1 MFDILATQEDDESPE
16 VMDTEEDEDL
26 VEARSKVVDTRHKY
40 QKVMKSRDTVER
52 QSLVFEKSVQA
63 ATQPNSNKE
72 PREDSPERA
81 RKSTSQPTRL
91 GSILKGDNNNRV
103 SKSVQ
108 EGQSSSKTT
117 SADVQKLAMLS
128 SKANEGQGASGE
140 VGPASNAPVS
150 VASGPVLGTTAVA
163 EKPRGPPDKG
173 QTRPEHDSGRSPSDI
188 LSQQGGKGPIPDQSS
203 AQSSK
208 ISANSH
214 IPELGSSH
222 FDKSATSA
230 STNHSVAHLDSSG
243 KRLSESSSG
252 DTVSSRK

>member
-1 MFDILATQEDDESPE
+1 MFDILATQGDDESPE

-117 SADVQKLAMLS
+117 SADVQKLASLS

-150 VASGPVLGTTAVA
+150 VASGPVLG
-163 EKPRGPPDKG
+163 
-173 QTRPEHDSGRSPSDI
+173 
-188 LSQQGGKGPIPDQSS
+188 
-203 AQSSK
+203 
-208 ISANSH
+208 
-214 IPELGSSH
+214 
-222 FDKSATSA
+222 
-230 STNHSVAHLDSSG
+230 
-243 KRLSESSSG
+243 
-252 DTVSSRK
+252 

>member
-1 MFDILATQEDDESPE
+1 MFDILATQGDDESPE

-72 PREDSPERA
+72 PREDSPEA

-117 SADVQKLAMLS
+117 SADVQKLASLS

-140 VGPASNAPVS
+140 VGPASNAP
-150 VASGPVLGTTAVA
+150 
-163 EKPRGPPDKG
+163 
-173 QTRPEHDSGRSPSDI
+173 
-188 LSQQGGKGPIPDQSS
+188 
-203 AQSSK
+203 
-208 ISANSH
+208 
-214 IPELGSSH
+214 
-222 FDKSATSA
+222 
-230 STNHSVAHLDSSG
+230 
-243 KRLSESSSG
+243 
-252 DTVSSRK
+252 